1 MLQSELDLELGKVVK
16 SSPQDQY
23 FLQIAQA
30 FVYCAYVFLLNSSS
44 CFPLGESSDQA
55 IQLVI
60 KGVSSTILDKH
71 FIKRRVLH
79 MEQIPVKV

>member
-1 MLQSELDLELGKVVK
+1 MVLSDMNLELGKVVK
-16 SSPQDQY
+16 ISLQDQC

-30 FVYCAYVFLLNSSS
+30 FVYCAYVFHLNSSS
-44 CFPLGESSDQA
+44 YFPLGESSDQD

-60 KGVSSTILDKH
+60 QGVSSMILDKH
-71 FIKRRVLH
+71 FIKWRVLH